1 MIAAAHADWTP
12 LLASLPQAQSVQ
24 AFASLLAE
32 GVLHQT
38 QAHGVRVGLLSAE
51 QSGTTAVGPG
61 AVGPGAVDPG
71 AVDPS
76 AVESGAQGATPLA
89 ECGRGLALCDAEL
102 GRQAAL
108 AGGHVRR
115 GMHDALILGPLL
127 LDVVGG
133 NWVDGDGTILHS
145 LLALAPLLGLAF
157 EGVQARESRR
167 GAGREQESMSRLFRR
182 MGGSLDLPQLLRA
195 TAETAAQAL
204 GFERA
209 FVGLLDSAFQGEQA
223 RTGEVFTYGFSDG
236 FSGGVGIGPASFGQM
251 FGRSEAIVYQRAS
264 DHGGRM
270 GAGLAELNPE
280 TAVIAPLSVRG
291 RPIGV
296 LYADTERRVGVTE
309 GDLWLVLSLAEQ
321 ASLSIDNARLYADET
336 RKRRSAETMRE
347 VGSLLAS
354 SLHLGQT
361 YAAVLERAADLFG
374 CSACAVYE
382 LGQDGRTLS
391 VRSAVGLS
399 SEYVLRSKVKLGAGV
414 VGQAVARAQ
423 TVAVQ
428 DFVAAGPGGG
438 SRYTRQLLAQ
448 GRYPFRG
455 VVGLPLGVR
464 GRVLGGLALY
474 FQATLPLSADDLSL
488 AAVFAAQAALAI
500 ENARLYEEEV
510 RRERESAALLGLS
523 RLQGQDHDLP
533 DLQETVRLAVQ
544 AMNAERGLLHLYPP
558 PDEHA
563 PPQQATH
570 DLTFNQDD
578 LPGLHAQLGRGPRR
592 VSRRHTLPGAASA
605 LIVPVRSGQDT
616 LGFLYV
622 DHSGEEAPADRV
634 LALSKAIADQVALAC
649 TRSRLLSAL
658 ERQEA
663 RYRQLAEGAH
673 DLILSADAAG
683 TVQYVNPA
691 CERLLGSVL
700 GHNLHL
706 MLSEPWRSEFGAAWQ
721 TCLDSPESGGRCE
734 LRLPSLTRTL
744 HLEVR
749 LSRVQ
754 PGGGMLL
761 VARDISELELLM
773 NEINRRA
780 LEMQRADERQLELR
794 SFLSLFTQ
802 AQEEERGR
810 ISRELHDDT
819 AQVLVAIGRQID
831 RLSRGLSG
839 ERLAQAETIRA
850 ELNGAIEGVR
860 RFARNLRP
868 SVLDDLGLLPALEW
882 LASQAVTPTRLE
894 LQGFERRLPAAAE
907 LTLFRMVQEGLG
919 NTDRHARASSAAIR
933 VLFTEGEVTVTLSD
947 DGVGFSPEQAARQ
960 AQAGHLGLSGMRE
973 RVLLAGGRLSVS
985 STPGRGSLLEFSL
998 PG

>member
-1 MIAAAHADWTP
+1 MTADWTP
-12 LLASLPQAQSVQ
+12 LLLPLSQAQSVQ

-32 GVLHQT
+32 GVMHRT
-38 QAHGVRVGLLSAE
+38 HAHGVRVCLM
-51 QSGTTAVGPG
+51 SG
-61 AVGPGAVDPG
+61 
-71 AVDPS
+71 
-76 AVESGAQGATPLA
+76 EAQPPAPPTPLA
-89 ECGRGLALCDAEL
+89 ELGRGLALCEPAPCDPAL
-102 GRQAAL
+102 WTQAAH
-108 AGGHVRR
+108 AGGHARR
-115 GMHDALILGPLL
+115 GMHRALLLGPLL

-133 NWVDGDGTILHS
+133 EWGGGQSEGDDASVLEA
-145 LLALAPLLGLAF
+145 LLALAPILGLAF
-157 EGVQARESRR
+157 EGVQAREARR
-167 GAGREQESMSRLFRR
+167 GTGREQESMTRLVRR
-182 MGGSLDLPQLLRA
+182 MGGSLDLPQLLQA

-209 FVGLLDSAFQGEQA
+209 LVGLLDTAFGGEQA
-223 RTGEVFTYGFSDG
+223 RTGEVFTHGFAED
-236 FSGGVGIGPASFGQM
+236 FSGGVGIGPASFERM
-251 FGRSEAIVYQRAS
+251 FVRGEAIVYERAS
-264 DHGGRM
+264 DLGGKM
-270 GAGLAELNPE
+270 SAGLAELNPE
-280 TAVIAPLSVRG
+280 TAVIAPLSARG
-291 RPIGV
+291 RPLGV
-296 LYADTERRVGVTE
+296 LYADTPRQVGVTE

-321 ASLSIDNARLYADET
+321 ASLSIDNARLYAEET
-336 RKRRSAETMRE
+336 RKRQSAEAMRE
-347 VGSLLAS
+347 VGHLLAS

-374 CSACAVYE
+374 CAACAIYE
-382 LGQDGRTLS
+382 LAPDGRTLTI
-391 VRSAVGLS
+391 RSAVGLNN
-399 SEYVLRSKVKLGAGV
+399 EYVLRSKVRLGAGV
-414 VGQAVARAQ
+414 IGQAVARAE
-423 TVAVQ
+423 TVSVR

-455 VVGLPLGVR
+455 VVGLPLSVR

-474 FQATLPLSADDLSL
+474 FQAALPLSGDDLSL

-510 RRERESAALLGLS
+510 RRERESAALLGVS
-523 RLQGQDHDLP
+523 RLQTQDHDLP

-544 AMNAERGLLHLYPP
+544 AMNGERGLLHLYPG
-558 PDEHA
+558 PDEA
-563 PPQQATH
+563 EVPEQASH
-570 DLTFNQDD
+570 NMNFSQDD
-578 LPGLHAQLGRGPRR
+578 LPALRAQLGRGPRR
-592 VSRRHTLPGAASA
+592 LSRRHALPGAASA

-622 DHSGEEAPADRV
+622 DHAGEEAPTDRILT
-634 LALSKAIADQVALAC
+634 LAKAIADQVGLAC

-658 ERQEA
+658 ERQET

-683 TVQYVNPA
+683 TVQYANPA
-691 CERLLGSVL
+691 CERLLGEVV
-700 GHNLHL
+700 GENLHAL
-706 MLSEPWRSEFGAAWQ
+706 LQEPWRTEFRAAWQ

-734 LRLPSLTRTL
+734 LRLPAVTRTL

-749 LSRVQ
+749 LSKVQ
-754 PGGGMLL
+754 PGSGMLL

-773 NEINRRA
+773 TEINRRA
-780 LEMQRADERQLELR
+780 LEMEQADERQLELR

-819 AQVLVAIGRQID
+819 SQVLVAIGRQIE

-839 ERLAQAETIRA
+839 ERLAQAEAIRA

-882 LASQAVTPTRLE
+882 LASQALTPTRLE
-894 LQGFERRLPAAAE
+894 IQGFERRLPAAAE

-919 NTDRHARASSAAIR
+919 NTDRHADAGSAAIR
-933 VLFTEGEVTVTLSD
+933 VVFAPLEVTVTLSD

-960 AQAGHLGLSGMRE
+960 AQAGHLGLTGMRE
-973 RVLLAGGRLSVS
+973 RVLLAGGRLVVS
-985 STPGRGSLLEFSL
+985 SQPGQGSTLQFSL

>member
-1 MIAAAHADWTP
+1 MPADWTP
-12 LLASLPQAQSVQ
+12 LLLPLSLAQSVQ
-24 AFASLLAE
+24 AFASLLAQ
-32 GVLHQT
+32 GVLDQT
-38 QAHGVRVGLLSAE
+38 HAHGVRVCLMGGE
-51 QSGTTAVGPG
+51 
-61 AVGPGAVDPG
+61 
-71 AVDPS
+71 
-76 AVESGAQGATPLA
+76 AQQTPPPPTPLA
-89 ECGRGLALCDAEL
+89 ELGRGLALCDPDL
-102 GRQAAL
+102 GMHAAH
-108 AGGHVRR
+108 AGGHARR
-115 GMHDALILGPLL
+115 GMHHALLLGPLL

-133 NWVDGDGTILHS
+133 DWSGSDSAVSDSPALEA
-145 LLALAPLLGLAF
+145 LLALAPILGLAF
-157 EGVQARESRR
+157 EGVQAREARR
-167 GAGREQESMSRLFRR
+167 GTGREQETMTRLVRR
-182 MGGSLDLPQLLRA
+182 MGGSLDLPQLLQA

-223 RTGEVFTYGFSDG
+223 RTGEVFTHGFGEG
-236 FSGGVGIGPASFGQM
+236 FSGGVGIGPSSFERM
-251 FGRSEAIVYQRAS
+251 FVRGEAIVYERAS
-264 DHGGRM
+264 DPGGKM
-270 GAGLAELNPE
+270 SAGLAELNPE

-291 RPIGV
+291 RPLGV
-296 LYADTERRVGVTE
+296 LYADTPRKVGVTQD
-309 GDLWLVLSLAEQ
+309 DLWLVLSLAEQ

-336 RKRRSAETMRE
+336 RKRRSAEAMRE
-347 VGSLLAS
+347 VGNLLAS

-382 LGQDGRTLS
+382 LGPDGRTLII
-391 VRSAVGLS
+391 RSAVGLT
-399 SEYVLRSKVKLGAGV
+399 SEYVLRSKVRLGAGV
-414 VGQAVARAQ
+414 IGQAVARAE
-423 TVAVQ
+423 TVSVR
-428 DFVAAGPGGG
+428 DFVADGPGGG

-474 FQATLPLSADDLSL
+474 FQAALPLSADDLSL

-510 RRERESAALLGLS
+510 RRERESAALLGVA
-523 RLQGQDHDLP
+523 RLQSQDQGPP
-533 DLQETVRLAVQ
+533 DFQETVRLAVQ
-544 AMNAERGLLHLYPP
+544 AVNGERGLLRLYLT
-558 PDEHA
+558 PDEDSA
-563 PPQQATH
+563 PDDLALPEQVTH
-570 DLTFNQDD
+570 NLEFSQDD
-578 LPGLHAQLGRGPRR
+578 LPALQAQLGRGPRR
-592 VSRRHTLPGAASA
+592 LTRRHALPGAASA

-622 DHSGEEAPADRV
+622 DHAGEEAPPDRI
-634 LALSKAIADQVALAC
+634 LALSKAIADQVGLAC

-658 ERQEA
+658 ERQET

-673 DLILSADAAG
+673 DLILTADAAG
-683 TVQYVNPA
+683 SVQYANPA
-691 CERLLGSVL
+691 CERLLGEVV
-700 GHNLHL
+700 GENLYAL
-706 MLSEPWRSEFGAAWQ
+706 LQEPWRTEFRAAWQ

-734 LRLPSLTRTL
+734 LRLPSLARTL

-749 LSRVQ
+749 LSKVQ

-761 VARDISELELLM
+761 VARDISELERLM
-773 NEINRRA
+773 TEINRRA
-780 LEMQRADERQLELR
+780 LEMEQADERQLELR

-819 AQVLVAIGRQID
+819 SQVLVAIGRQIE
-831 RLSRGLSG
+831 RLSRGLNG
-839 ERLAQAETIRA
+839 EHLAHAEAIRA

-882 LASQAVTPTRLE
+882 LASQAKTPTRLE
-894 LQGFERRLPAAAE
+894 IQGFERRLPAAAE

-919 NTDRHARASSAAIR
+919 NTDRHAGAGSAAIR
-933 VLFTEGEVTVTLSD
+933 VVFTPGEVTVTLSD
-947 DGVGFSPEQAARQ
+947 DGVGFSPQQAARQ
-960 AQAGHLGLSGMRE
+960 AQAGHLGLTGMRE
-973 RVLLAGGRLSVS
+973 RVLLAGGRLLVS
-985 STPGRGSLLEFSL
+985 SLPGQGSTLQFSL